1 MRIALIVA
9 GVRAGGS
16 LGAFADSISKG
27 MQAMGHRVDTLDAW
41 NGEGTRLPGY
51 EYIVVLS
58 EPLSPFSSKL
68 PDCLPK
74 ILSSASMLVGKK
86 SAAFLRTSGFFSV
99 KAMSNLMRAM
109 EKEGM
114 FVNWSEFVAKASQAE
129 AAAKRIGA

>member
-1 MRIALIVA
+1 MRIALIIA
-9 GVRAGGS
+9 AAHSGGT
-16 LGAFADSISKG
+16 LGAFADSISRG
-27 MQAMGHRVDTLDAW
+27 MQAMGHRVDTLDARTE
-41 NGEGTRLPGY
+41 EGTRLPGY

-58 EPLSPFSSKL
+58 EPISLFSSKL

-74 ILSSASMLVGKK
+74 ILSAASMLVGKK
-86 SAAFLRTSGFFSV
+86 SAAFLRSSGFFSV